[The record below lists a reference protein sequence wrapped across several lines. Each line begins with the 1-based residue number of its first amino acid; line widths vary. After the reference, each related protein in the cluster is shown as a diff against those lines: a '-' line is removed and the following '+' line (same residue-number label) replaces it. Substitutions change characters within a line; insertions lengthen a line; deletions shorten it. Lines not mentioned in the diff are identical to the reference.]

1 MLPGDGSLDSCVCW
15 LKVTGGKKRTVLY
28 LSSLC
33 CCLNNTALLLW
44 TAASVKRVK
53 SDEERTEIENAGGGY
68 NKVVSKVTSG
78 VLSLHRGSV

>member
-15 LKVTGGKKRTVLY
+15 LKVTGGKRAVLY

-44 TAASVKRVK
+44 MAASVKQV
-53 SDEERTEIENAGGGY
+53 
-68 NKVVSKVTSG
+68 NKEAMR
-78 VLSLHRGSV
+78 RGQR